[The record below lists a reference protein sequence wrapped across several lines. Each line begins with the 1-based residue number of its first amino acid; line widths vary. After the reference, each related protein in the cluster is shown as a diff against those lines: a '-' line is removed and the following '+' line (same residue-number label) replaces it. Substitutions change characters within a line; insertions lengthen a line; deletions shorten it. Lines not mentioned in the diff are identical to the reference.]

1 MLLKHSASEIVKD
14 VRTNHLYY
22 IMVFQAKFFVFY
34 LRENH

>member
-22 IMVFQAKFFVFY
+22 IMVFQAKFFVFFI
-34 LRENH
+34 